1 MSRFEG
7 GKCCLF
13 AFLVNSAIP
22 VMAAV
27 ASGLHKEASS
37 PHAVASATINYA
49 NGGRDRR
56 RQHLDRV
63 HGHLDL
69 RQFAEDAATHSRPQ
83 SPTQKGRL
91 DRNAQSRTTGPE
103 EREATYSRPQSP
115 THSSPQSPIRSMVLG
130 SLPIHSTVRDKN
142 GNNDFE
148 KQRSHMPRNWADP
161 APSSANCD
169 YFYMFGSGS
178 SSRRNSDEDH
188 VGSGAASSSALLPMS
203 RTPSSP
209 RPPRE
214 VDAKRGPLSSIL
226 VLPDE
231 PADLS
236 LLAPFKLPPAFGLED
251 DSDFLDG
258 PGAGG

>member
-1 MSRFEG
+1 MSRLEG

-13 AFLVNSAIP
+13 AFLVNSAFA
-22 VMAAV
+22 VMAV
-27 ASGLHKEASS
+27 FASGLHQEASS
-37 PHAVASATINYA
+37 PHAVASATINHA
-49 NGGRDRR
+49 NGGRGRR
-56 RQHLDRV
+56 RPHLNRV

-91 DRNAQSRTTGPE
+91 DQNAQSRTTGP

-115 THSSPQSPIRSMVLG
+115 THSSPQSTSRSMVLG
-130 SLPIHSTVRDKN
+130 SLPIHLTLRDKN
-142 GNNDFE
+142 GDNDFE
-148 KQRSHMPRNWADP
+148 KQRSHVPRKWADP
-161 APSSANCD
+161 ATASANCD

-178 SSRRNSDEDH
+178 SSRRNSNEDH
-188 VGSGAASSSALLPMS
+188 VGSGAAPSSALLPMS
-203 RTPSSP
+203 RAPSSP
-209 RPPRE
+209 RPHPE
-214 VDAKRGPLSSIL
+214 DAKLRPLSSIL
-226 VLPDE
+226 VLPHE

-251 DSDFLDG
+251 DSEWLDG